1 MRSTFL
7 GFNTARSGLFAA
19 QRALDITGHNIS
31 NVNTPGY
38 SRQRLEQ
45 TQSNPLSIMG
55 GQGML
60 GTGVDMVAVNQLRNN
75 FLDFRYRDEANS
87 LASWETRRD
96 GLAFVEAMFNE
107 PSDTGLNTVMD
118 QFFSALQELSKEQNV
133 DELTHRAL
141 VLDRTVG
148 VASSI
153 THLYSQMEKMVV
165 DLNFD
170 IQSTVGTINGLSD
183 QIARLNKQIYMFEA
197 DGSQANDLRD
207 QRNLLIDQLSEY
219 VKVDIVEVA
228 DANDQSGMRNVPKK
242 MVLQI
247 NGQPLVYHDRAYAL
261 DASTKEK
268 SDFFDNLGVDLE
280 LNKIQWADGSY
291 LNPRSLQGGLRA
303 LIDLRDGATATTKG
317 LPYYISK
324 LNEFARTFAKEMNEA
339 ARTGY
344 GLKGEILKDSNG
356 NDIGNATQGA
366 GYLLF
371 TAFGRGSAEMYDA
384 QGNVRH
390 HLITAQNIG
399 VALDM
404 EDLNK
409 IPASGAQNLLPGDA
423 SVIMKMLG
431 LRNKSSMF
439 AEGKPEDFMKS
450 LIANLGVDMQEAMR
464 NSSNQKVLT
473 EQIDNERMRFSG
485 VSTDEELANMVRYQ
499 HSYNASARMITT
511 MDEMLDVVINRLGLV
526 GR

>member
-7 GFNTARSGLFAA
+7 GFNTATSGLFAA

-38 SRQRLEQ
+38 TRQRLEQ
-45 TQSNPLSIMG
+45 TQADALRLAG
-55 GQGML
+55 GTGTL
-60 GTGVDMVAVNQLRNN
+60 GTGVNSVAIHQLRNE
-75 FLDFRYRDEANS
+75 FLDFRYRDEVNS
-87 LASWETRRD
+87 QAFWETRRD

-107 PSDTGLNTVMD
+107 PSSTGISTVVD
-118 QFFSALQELSKEQNV
+118 NFFSALQELSKESNV

-141 VLDRTVG
+141 VLDRAVG
-148 VASSI
+148 VAKSI
-153 THLYSQMEKMVV
+153 SHLYDQMEKMTM
-165 DLNFD
+165 DLNTD
-170 IQSTVGTINGLSD
+170 IQSTVTTINGITE
-183 QIARLNKQIYMFEA
+183 QISRLNRQVYLLEA
-197 DGSQANDLRD
+197 DGSNANDLRD
-207 QRNLLIDQLSEY
+207 KRNLLIDQLSEY
-219 VKVDIVEVA
+219 VKVDILEVSDPN
-228 DANDQSGMRNVPKK
+228 DASGMRNVPKK

-261 DASTKEK
+261 DASIKEK
-268 SDFFDNLGVDLE
+268 SQFFDNIGVDLE
-280 LNKIQWADGSY
+280 MNKIQWADGSY
-291 LNPRSLQGGLRA
+291 LDPKSLQGGLRA
-303 LIDLRDGATATTKG
+303 LIDLRDGSTATTKG

-324 LNEFARTFAKEMNEA
+324 LNEFARTFAKEMNEVA
-339 ARTGY
+339 KTGY
-344 GLKGEILKDSNG
+344 GLKGDALAPPFGDPEG
-356 NDIGNATQGA
+356 NLGA
-366 GYLLF
+366 GYLMF
-371 TAFGRGSAEMYDA
+371 TAFGRASIEMYDDN
-384 QGNVRH
+384 GNIRH
-390 HLITAQNIG
+390 NLITAQNIG

-409 IPASGAQNLLPGDA
+409 IPASGRKDLLPGDA
-423 SVIMKMLG
+423 SVIMKMLT
-431 LRNKSSMF
+431 LRNKASMF

-464 NSSNQKVLT
+464 NSANQQVLT

>member
-19 QRALDITGHNIS
+19 QRALDITGHNIA

-45 TQSNPLSIMG
+45 TQSVPQSIMG

-60 GTGVDMVAVNQLRNN
+60 GTGVDSVAIHQLRNG

-87 LASWETRRD
+87 LAYWETRRD
-96 GLAFVEAMFNE
+96 GLAFVEAMLNE
-107 PSDTGLNTVMD
+107 PSDTGLNAVMD

-141 VLDRTVG
+141 VLDRASG
-148 VASSI
+148 VTNSI
-153 THLYSQMEKMVV
+153 THLYDQMEKLVV

-170 IQSTVGTINGLSD
+170 IQSTITTINGLTR
-183 QIARLNKQIYMFEA
+183 QIAQMNKQIYMLET
-197 DGSQANDLRD
+197 DGSNANDLRD
-207 QRNLLIDQLSEY
+207 QRNVLIDQLSEH
-219 VKVDIVEVA
+219 VKVDILEVSDPN
-228 DANDQSGMRNVPKK
+228 DASGMNNVPKK

-247 NGQPLVYHDRAYAL
+247 AGQPIVYHDRSYDL
-261 DASTKEK
+261 DASTREK
-268 SDFFDNLGVDLE
+268 SGFFSELGVDLE
-280 LNKIQWADGSY
+280 LNKIQWADGSH
-291 LNPRSLQGGLRA
+291 LNPNSLKGGLRA
-303 LIDLRDGATATTKG
+303 LLDLRDGETAATKG

-324 LNEFARTFAKEMNEA
+324 LNEFARTFAKEVNEV

-344 GLKGEILKDSNG
+344 GLKGEMLDEPMG
-356 NDIGNATQGA
+356 NNTQGA

-371 TAFGRGSAEMYDA
+371 TAFGRASEEMYDDN
-384 QGNVRH
+384 GNIMH
-390 HLITAQNIG
+390 HRITAQNIG

-409 IPASGAQNLLPGDA
+409 LPASASLALLPGDA
-423 SVIMKMLG
+423 SVVMDLLA
-431 LRNKSSMF
+431 LRNKSAMF

-450 LIANLGVDMQEAMR
+450 LVSNLGVDMQEAMR
-464 NSSNQKVLT
+464 NAANQQVLT
-473 EQIDNERMRFSG
+473 QQIDNERMRYSG
-485 VSTDEELANMVRYQ
+485 VSIDEEMANMVRFQ

-511 MDEMLDVVINRLGLV
+511 VDEMLDVIINRLGLV